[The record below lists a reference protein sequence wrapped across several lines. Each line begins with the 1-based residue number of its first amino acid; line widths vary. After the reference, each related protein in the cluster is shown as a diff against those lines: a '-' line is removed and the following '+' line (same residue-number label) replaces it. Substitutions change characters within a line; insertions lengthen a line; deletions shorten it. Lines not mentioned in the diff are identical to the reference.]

1 MPPNTRP
8 APPISKPTTAQ
19 IGAVCWRMNRGK
31 VEVLLISSR
40 DTGRWVIPKGWP
52 MDQRTAAQ
60 AAEIEAWE
68 EAGVR
73 GAIADVPLGS
83 FGYDKVLSPKK
94 VQPCEVEVFA
104 LHVASLQDKFPE
116 RKQRRRKWFATEKA
130 ARKVN
135 EPQLRNLLKQL
146 PLLLTPQT
154 LANT

>member
-1 MPPNTRP
+1 MPPNTSP
-8 APPISKPTTAQ
+8 ATPIAKQATAQ

-52 MDQRTAAQ
+52 MDKRTDSQ

-73 GAIADVPLGS
+73 GAIAEQSLGS
-83 FGYDKVLSPKK
+83 FGYEKVLGPKK
-94 VQPCEVEVFA
+94 SQACEVEVFA

-116 RKQRRRKWFATEKA
+116 RKQRRRKWFATDKA

-135 EPQLRNLLKQL
+135 EPQLRSLLKQL
-146 PLLLTPQT
+146 PLLLRPQS

>member
-1 MPPNTRP
+1 
-8 APPISKPTTAQ
+8 
-19 IGAVCWRMNRGK
+19 
-31 VEVLLISSR
+31 
-40 DTGRWVIPKGWP
+40 